1 MRLPLR
7 LISPPLVVCL
17 PALQPLVLEGW
28 SVSSPSGSFDAVHID
43 PAAQRRIADL
53 SRGEPFL
60 FQLAGER
67 AWLAGDGQVISDEEV
82 VRGWRGAAGEAERHG
97 AWLLLFAGGERA
109 LREAM
114 SVLPD
119 DERSATA
126 SARQMGKLQA
136 AEIGTTA
143 RRLEILRGI
152 ISRGTRYSFVG
163 AVALCRGLVV
173 R

>member
-7 LISPPLVVCL
+7 LISLPLVVCL

-28 SVSSPSGSFDAVHID
+28 SVSPPSGSFDAVHID

-97 AWLLLFAGGERA
+97 ARLLDR
-109 LREAM
+109 
-114 SVLPD
+114 LPGVSGRCVKQC
-119 DERSATA
+119 RSCRTM
-126 SARQMGKLQA
+126 SARQRLVPARWVSCRLQRS
-136 AEIGTTA
+136 EP
-143 RRLEILRGI
+143 LPDVLR
-152 ISRGTRYSFVG
+152 F
-163 AVALCRGLVV
+163 
-173 R
+173 